1 VITRHIVR
9 MLEAAQTLAMEAPAA
24 DHQQAMAMLERAA
37 NLAEHAAA
45 ELRSEVQESLG
56 WPPV

>member
-1 VITRHIVR
+1 VR
-9 MLEAAQTLAMEAPAA
+9 MLEESKKLAMQAPDAE
-24 DHQQAMAMLERAA
+24 HQQAMAMLERAA

>member
-1 VITRHIVR
+1 VITKHIVR
-9 MLEAAQTLAMEAPAA
+9 MLVESQRLAIEAPAA

>member
-1 VITRHIVR
+1 MITRHIVR
-9 MLEAAQTLAMEAPAA
+9 MLEESKKLAMQAPDAE
-24 DHQQAMAMLERAA
+24 HQQAMAMLERAA

>member
-1 VITRHIVR
+1 

>member
-1 VITRHIVR
+1 MITRHIVR
-9 MLEAAQTLAMEAPAA
+9 MLEAARELAMTAPDAE
-24 DHQQAMAMLERAA
+24 HQQAMAMLERAA
-37 NLAEHAAA
+37 NLAERAAA